1 MPPPDWQ
8 HALEIHPP
16 DWRFPAGKSW
26 IAGWLVSRTGRAPAD
41 VRAWIDN
48 RPFLGLCALPRP
60 DVQQSVAGHTGTPV
74 TGFSFLLEPHRG
86 ARRLRLEVCDLSGR
100 WEEFAALD
108 IVVSE
113 DAQPASAEPA
123 PDYAVL
129 LRQLLKARRCSPAA
143 PLGALAAE
151 VVAGL
156 QAQPLDTEPNP
167 PFWGKLEEPA
177 ATGRLKYGRLTVT
190 GWLAHKERTITALTA
205 ALDPEAPI
213 PLLHGQPRHDVSGLF
228 TELRDTTNSQF
239 LGNLNLP
246 PDLPLPAALRIFATL
261 DNGHTELVFTRR
273 FRPGIEASDEP
284 PLPILSLLGF
294 ARSALALRRAAKSQG
309 IPTTG
314 FLAAVR
320 SVWSTCRTVSGSLR
334 HSSPRLKPLASIL
347 PSASRPLRL
356 LLVTHNLNLEGAPI
370 LLFEQARHH
379 AAVPGVSVRVVSPE
393 DGPLRARYEA
403 LGIPVKIWDTTAI
416 LTATD
421 AAQCDAAIAA
431 IAALAAAHQLP
442 DVDLVVGNTV
452 LTFWTVPFAA
462 RFNKPSLLYIYESS
476 SVEKLFAGAGL
487 TSHLRDAAAAAL
499 RDATRVCFAARATLA
514 VHQQQNLNDNFR
526 LLPSAVD
533 VARIE
538 RFVASTDRLALRQK
552 HGITADVPLVINVGS
567 VCERKGQHI
576 YLRGIARLRR
586 QWPTTFPGR
595 PFPLFLMVGAR
606 ESLFLEAIRQE
617 LAAFRLSD
625 TVRVIPENGEVDDF
639 FRMADLLVSTS
650 FEESFPR
657 VLLEAMV
664 FGVRIVS
671 TNVFGVPE
679 MLVANDEAHLIPA
692 GDPAKL
698 AATLAKALG
707 EHFSGDDRMVSMA
720 RARVHRHFDTTKLLP
735 QHLALCR
742 EAALG

>member
-1 MPPPDWQ
+1 MTADWQ

-108 IVVSE
+108 ISVSE
-113 DAQPASAEPA
+113 DAQPSPAEPV
-123 PDYAVL
+123 PDYAAL
-129 LRQLLKARRCSPAA
+129 LRQLLQAHRRSPAT
-143 PLGALAAE
+143 PLGALASE
-151 VVAGL
+151 VVAEL
-156 QAQPLDTEPNP
+156 RAQPLDTEPNP
-167 PFWGKLEEPA
+167 PFWGKLEEPT

-190 GWLAHKERTITALTA
+190 GWLAHQSHAITTLTA
-205 ALDPEAPI
+205 VLDPEAPI
-213 PLLHGQPRHDVSGLF
+213 PLRHSLPRRDVSGLF

-239 LGNLNLP
+239 LGNVNLP

-273 FRPGIEASDEP
+273 FRPSIIPGDVPALPSFS
-284 PLPILSLLGF
+284 PLLF
-294 ARSALALRRAAKSQG
+294 ARAALALRRAAKSQG
-309 IPTTG
+309 LPTTG
-314 FLAAVR
+314 LLAAAR
-320 SVWSTCRTVSGSLR
+320 SVWAANHSISASLR
-334 HSSPRLKPLASIL
+334 PPSPRLKPLTSSL
-347 PSASRPLRL
+347 SSPSRPLRL

-379 AAVPGVSVRVVSPE
+379 ATMPGVNVRVVSPE

-403 LGIPVKIWDTTAI
+403 LGIPVEIWDTTAI
-416 LTATD
+416 HTATE

-431 IAALAAAHQLP
+431 LAAAHPLL

-452 LTFWTVPFAA
+452 LTFWTVALA
-462 RFNKPSLLYIYESS
+462 TRFNKPSLLYIYESS
-476 SVEKLFAGAGL
+476 SVEKLFAGAGIPA
-487 TSHLRDAAAAAL
+487 HLRADAAASL
-499 RDATRVCFAARATLA
+499 HDATRVCFAARATLA

-576 YLRGIARLRR
+576 YLRGIARLRND
-586 QWPTTFPGR
+586 WPSAFPDR
-595 PFPLFLMVGAR
+595 PFPLFLIVGAR
-606 ESLFLEAIRQE
+606 ESLYLEAIRQE
-617 LAAFRLSD
+617 MAVFQLSD

-671 TNVFGVPE
+671 TDVFGAPE

-692 GDPAKL
+692 GDPAEL

-707 EHFSGDDRMVSMA
+707 EHFAGDNRKIA
-720 RARVHRHFDTTKLLP
+720 AAHTRVLRDFDTTRLLP

>member
-1 MPPPDWQ
+1 MTVDWQ
-8 HALEIHPP
+8 HALEIHPA

-26 IAGWLVSRTGRAPAD
+26 IAGWLVSRSGRAPAD
-41 VRAWIDN
+41 VRAWIDQ

-60 DVQQSVAGHTGTPV
+60 DVQQAIAGRTDAPAS
-74 TGFSFLLEPHRG
+74 GFSFLLEPHRG
-86 ARRLRLEVCDLSGR
+86 ARRLRLEVCDLSGH
-100 WEEFAALD
+100 WEEFAALG
-108 IVVSE
+108 ISVSA
-113 DAQPASAEPA
+113 DAEPTPA
-123 PDYAVL
+123 EPVPDYTAL
-129 LRQLLKARRCSPAA
+129 LRQLLQAHRRSPAT
-143 PLGALAAE
+143 PLGALATE
-151 VVAGL
+151 VVAAHR
-156 QAQPLDTEPNP
+156 AQPLDTEPNP

-190 GWLAHKERTITALTA
+190 GWLAHKERSITALTA
-205 ALDPEAPI
+205 VLDPEAPI
-213 PLLHGQPRHDVSGLF
+213 PLRHSLPRRDVSSLF
-228 TELRDTTNSQF
+228 AELRDTTNSQF
-239 LGNLNLP
+239 LGNVNLP

-273 FRPGIEASDEP
+273 FRPSIEASDEP
-284 PLPILSLLGF
+284 PLPVLSFLSF
-294 ARSALALRRAAKSQG
+294 ARAALALRRAAKSQG
-309 IPTTG
+309 IPTAG
-314 FLAAVR
+314 LLAAAR
-320 SVWSTCRTVSGSLR
+320 SVWATSRTVSALR
-334 HSSPRLKPLASIL
+334 SHPSSSPLPLASLL

-356 LLVTHNLNLEGAPI
+356 LLATHNLNLEGAPI

-379 AAVPGVSVRVVSPE
+379 AAVPGVSVRIVSPE

-403 LGIPVKIWDTTAI
+403 LSIPVEVWDTAAI
-416 LTATD
+416 HTATT

-431 IAALAAAHQLP
+431 LAAAHPLP
-442 DVDLVVGNTV
+442 DIDLIVGNTV
-452 LTFWTVPFAA
+452 LTFWTVPLAA
-462 RFNKPSLLYIYESS
+462 RLNKPSLLYLYESS

-487 TSHLRDAAAAAL
+487 PAHLRDAAAAAL
-499 RDATRVCFAARATLA
+499 RDATRVCFAANATMA
-514 VHQQQNLNDNFR
+514 VHQQQNIHDNFR
-526 LLPSAVD
+526 LVPSAVD

-538 RFVASTDRLALRQK
+538 HFVAASDRLALRRK
-552 HGITADVPLVINVGS
+552 HGIPADVPLVINVGS

-617 LAAFRLSD
+617 MAVFQFSD

-657 VLLEAMV
+657 VLLEAMA

-671 TNVFGVPE
+671 TDVFGVPE

-698 AATLAKALG
+698 AVTLVKALG
-707 EHFSGDDRMVSMA
+707 EHFAGDTGKITAA
-720 RARVHRHFDTTKLLP
+720 RSRVLRDFDTTQLLP
-735 QHLALCR
+735 QHLALAR
-742 EAALG
+742 ETAAVQI